1 MRRAIA
7 PDIAHQMNLLLRN
20 VVMSDGGTA
29 AKARVDG
36 FIVAGKTGT
45 AQMVNPE
52 NGTYYQNR
60 HVSSFVGFLPADDPR
75 LLILVALYDVG
86 HDHFGGLIAAPVFSE
101 IAQGA
106 VRDLNITAPNQPYD
120 TASMIPMPDFGKDS
134 DGSSPAA
141 TAAEVD
147 DYLPVLTGSKLTRA
161 TPNFAGLSLRRA
173 MELARVSRVNVDV
186 HGGGYVVAQ
195 EPGAGAPLNHAT
207 VKLTLAPIV
216 ADSGADTAAES
227 GVVPASYFSGGGAP
241 VRRK

>member
-1 MRRAIA
+1 MRTGRTIFTHTPQVLRRAIA

-86 HDHFGGLIAAPVFSE
+86 HEHFGGLIAAPVFSE

-106 VRDLNITAPNQPYD
+106 VRDLNITAPKQLYD

-134 DGSSPAA
+134 RRQNSRGNGRRSSTTICPC
-141 TAAEVD
+141 
-147 DYLPVLTGSKLTRA
+147 
-161 TPNFAGLSLRRA
+161 
-173 MELARVSRVNVDV
+173 
-186 HGGGYVVAQ
+186 
-195 EPGAGAPLNHAT
+195 
-207 VKLTLAPIV
+207 
-216 ADSGADTAAES
+216 
-227 GVVPASYFSGGGAP
+227 
-241 VRRK
+241 